1 MAHDCDK
8 LVAAN
13 SSKRADPRAGSHT
26 IEPRDQHR
34 RRDASDS
41 TGQTADGHAWREAQN
56 NNRAS
61 SIDFMLSTL
70 IELQRLKRLDR
81 TGWTLRG
88 LPNGTESVAAHS
100 FGVSVTAML
109 LADRCKARG
118 VSLDVEKVLRIA
130 LLHDWAETRVGD
142 MPRTAT
148 LYFGSAARKQA
159 ETAAFADIVNAVDAD
174 GSYATLYNDYERRES
189 TEARLVKAA
198 DVLDLLIQVL
208 ALERAGARG
217 LDEFWEVADNP
228 EFNLEGAAE
237 QIVLELLQSIL
248 KARSE
253 LHPNV

>member
-1 MAHDCDK
+1 
-8 LVAAN
+8 
-13 SSKRADPRAGSHT
+13 
-26 IEPRDQHR
+26 
-34 RRDASDS
+34 
-41 TGQTADGHAWREAQN
+41 
-56 NNRAS
+56 
-61 SIDFMLSTL
+61 MLSTL

-100 FGVSVTAML
+100 FGVCVTAML
-109 LADRCKARG
+109 LTDCCKARG
-118 VSLDVEKVLRIA
+118 VAIDVEKVLRIA

-159 ETAAFADIVNAVDAD
+159 ETAAFADIVKPLDTD
-174 GSYATLYNDYERRES
+174 GSYANLYNDYERRES
-189 TEARLVKAA
+189 LEARLVKAA
-198 DVLDLLIQVL
+198 DVLDLLIQAL

-228 EFNLEGAAE
+228 DFNLEDVAE
-237 QIVLELLQSIL
+237 QIVLELLRSIL

-253 LHPNV
+253 LQPNV

>member
-1 MAHDCDK
+1 
-8 LVAAN
+8 
-13 SSKRADPRAGSHT
+13 
-26 IEPRDQHR
+26 
-34 RRDASDS
+34 
-41 TGQTADGHAWREAQN
+41 
-56 NNRAS
+56 
-61 SIDFMLSTL
+61 MLSTL

-109 LADRCKARG
+109 LADRCVSAG

-159 ETAAFADIVNAVDAD
+159 ETAAFADIVNPLDAD
-174 GSYATLYNDYERRES
+174 GSYANLYNDYERRES

-217 LDEFWEVADNP
+217 LDEFWEVAENP
-228 EFNLEGAAE
+228 EFKLEGVAE
-237 QIVLELLQSIL
+237 QIVLELLRSIL

-253 LHPNV
+253 LQPNV